1 MKSSQY
7 VAAYKMPMCKAYFL
21 CNDAVQYAVEA
32 DLGFSLVP
40 IERWDGSVLPAE
52 TFEYEAGRIRP
63 TVHPLPALFVD
74 MPRRTLVYPT
84 HKVSMHDISGAPEG
98 FVRGYLDEMSDY
110 LALGGSVRKH
120 EAQLRQANN
129 DGTWRIKKF

>member
-1 MKSSQY
+1 
-7 VAAYKMPMCKAYFL
+7 
-21 CNDAVQYAVEA
+21 
-32 DLGFSLVP
+32 
-40 IERWDGSVLPAE
+40 
-52 TFEYEAGRIRP
+52 
-63 TVHPLPALFVD
+63 
-74 MPRRTLVYPT
+74 
-84 HKVSMHDISGAPEG
+84 MHDISGAPEG